1 VHRLGDCVTRPALA
15 TPTGSVAAR
24 MTDTIHT
31 LASLTALV
39 ARLES
44 LRAEI
49 AALSDHCDPARFRI
63 ERERDI
69 GRECNFNEI
78 KAASATTP
86 AERHLQM
93 QTIAIQLG
101 DDLRRALGLETK
113 QGTTHTDSE
122 NGA

>member
-1 VHRLGDCVTRPALA
+1 
-15 TPTGSVAAR
+15 
-24 MTDTIHT
+24 MIDTIHT
-31 LASLTALV
+31 KKLSGIAHFASLTALA

-44 LRAEI
+44 VRAEI

-63 ERERDI
+63 EHETNI
-69 GRECNFNEI
+69 GREFNFNEI

-93 QTIAIQLG
+93 RAIAIQLS
-101 DDLRRALGLETK
+101 DELRRALGLETK